1 MNPHQN
7 TGESH
12 IILFHGQPL
21 TAPTVI
27 PEIKYFCTNG
37 YRKMIGP
44 VATTAVAIFNVLDG
58 RSATLTFAP
67 ATEFFSAFAVL
78 MI

>member
-1 MNPHQN
+1 
-7 TGESH
+7 
-12 IILFHGQPL
+12 
-21 TAPTVI
+21 
-27 PEIKYFCTNG
+27 
-37 YRKMIGP
+37 MIGP